1 MTRPNRLHPSS
12 PHSFQRS
19 LPSYHAASTAQAQI
33 ADALVQALQ
42 WSGAPTRFARV
53 FEFGCGTGHLTSHL
67 LHQFSIVHLG
77 LNDLLPDCAATL
89 QPILHRYS
97 VTATFSPGAIETLN
111 LPTGLNLIAS
121 ASTVQWVDDPASLL
135 ARLADHLAPGGW
147 LALSGFGTGH
157 FAELRQL
164 GGYGKAPSYLDP
176 ADWQR
181 ILPSTLQVLALQ
193 SQPIVLRFPDALSLL
208 RHLRH
213 TGVNAPASR
222 IWTRADLAAFEARL
236 RIGLPKDSELT
247 LTYCPVILIARK
259 SL

>member
-1 MTRPNRLHPSS
+1 MA

-19 LPSYHAASTAQAQI
+19 LPSYHSASVAQAQI

-67 LHQFSIVHLG
+67 LHQFSIRNLS
-77 LNDLLPDCAATL
+77 LNDLLPDCAQAI

-97 VTATFSPGAIETLN
+97 AAATFYPGAIETID
-111 LPTGLNLIAS
+111 LPIGLDLIAS
-121 ASTVQWVDDPASLL
+121 ASTVQWVDDPAPLMV
-135 ARLADHLAPGGW
+135 RLADHLAPGGW

-157 FAELRQL
+157 FAELRAV
-164 GGYGKAPSYLDP
+164 GGFGKAPSYLDP
-176 ADWQR
+176 VDWQR
-181 ILPSTLQVLALQ
+181 ILPGNLQVLALQ
-193 SQPIVLRFPDALSLL
+193 SQPIILQFTDALSLL
-208 RHLRH
+208 RHLRQ

-222 IWTRADLAAFEARL
+222 TWTRADLAAFDARL
-236 RIGLPKDSELT
+236 RQGVPSGSDLT

-259 SL
+259 LL